1 MKTAKRL
8 LTAALAV
15 VFTFMCA
22 LPAMADNTTPA
33 DSKYT
38 LTIENPAAGHT
49 YKAYQIFAGTF
60 SKGTVKNEKNE
71 DVTES
76 YLSDIN
82 WGTGVVH
89 ESGGGYNAMIT
100 ALTEAKLYDSG
111 ETMVEGVNDATK
123 VAMALSKLEN
133 KAQEVD
139 VFNEIV
145 GAHLTSTCAKA
156 TESQDKKTQVF
167 EGLTAGYYLVK
178 DEDNSLKDQQNQSYT
193 KYLVKL
199 VDTTTISVKGQTMG
213 LHKFI
218 VEDGKE
224 VKANNAAMG
233 ETVSYRLESA
243 TSKMD
248 GYESPYTY
256 IVHDELDEGL
266 TFNQDVEVKIGKDT
280 DLDKNEVYAAEN
292 VKVEYSTAADGKYS
306 AILPEVPENGKLYI
320 RITVNNLV
328 ENNKQ
333 DMNVLV
339 TYSATVNNK
348 AVIGTNPNTNTAYL
362 EYSNNPNQS
371 QDNEIHT
378 SKTPAEHVYTYVAG
392 FEISKVSP
400 ADKLLPGAQ
409 FMIEGTDGTTI
420 TKLNVIGYSFKED
433 AAGKYYNVNN
443 SYTTATQDNYVGKMY
458 VAEYGTIE
466 KDGPQVVGMTSDK
479 DDKDEEN
486 GDKTVGTLRFN
497 GLKKGTYTITEVLAP
512 TGYKK
517 LDKSITLEIT
527 WKEPDLTNGKT
538 ECEWV
543 YKVTRDEE
551 GVVSPTKTDNSHYK
565 IVNQHGLT
573 LPFTGG
579 EGANLL
585 AGLGL
590 ALMAA
595 AVAAILYIK
604 RRQNRE

>member
-15 VFTFMCA
+15 VFIFMCA
-22 LPAMADNTTPA
+22 LPAMADDLVNQET
-33 DSKYT
+33 YT
-38 LTIENPAAGHT
+38 LTIDNPEAGHT
-49 YKAYQIFAGTF
+49 YEAYQIFEGTF
-60 SKGTVKNEKNE
+60 SVGTGKNAQGNP
-71 DVTES
+71 VNES

-89 ESGGGYNAMIT
+89 EGETGYDVMIK
-100 ALTEAKLYDSG
+100 ALKEATPTLYDDG
-111 ETMVEGVNDATK
+111 ETLVAGVNDATK
-123 VAMALSKLEN
+123 VAVALNNHNNAET
-133 KAQEVD
+133 AD
-139 VFNEIV
+139 IFNEIV
-145 GAHLTSTCAKA
+145 GGHLTGVFA
-156 TESQDKKTQVF
+156 TATATADGKMAFDK
-167 EGLTAGYYLVK
+167 LAPGYYLVK
-178 DEDNSLKDQQNQSYT
+178 DKDNSLAGEENESYT

-199 VDTTTISVKGQTMG
+199 VDSTEISVKSQSMS
-213 LHKFI
+213 LKKFI
-218 VEDGKE
+218 VKGNDK

-233 ETVSYRLESA
+233 EKINYRLETV

-256 IVHDELDEGL
+256 IIHDELDEGL
-266 TFNQDVEVKIGKDT
+266 TFNQDVVVKIGKDP
-280 DLDKNEVYAAEN
+280 DLDKNEVYAAAN
-292 VKVEYSTAADGKYS
+292 VKVEYSTAANGKYS
-306 AILPEVPENGKLYI
+306 ETMPEVPENGKLYI
-320 RITVNNLV
+320 CITVNNLV

-348 AVIGTNPNTNTAYL
+348 AVIGTKPNTNTAYL

-371 QDNEIHT
+371 QGNNIPT
-378 SKTPAEHVYTYVAG
+378 STTPAEHVYTYVAG

-433 AAGKYYNVNN
+433 ADGKYYNVNN
-443 SYTTATQDNYVGKMY
+443 SYTTATQDNYGGKKY
-458 VAEYGTIE
+458 VAEYGAIE

-479 DDKDEEN
+479 DE
-486 GDKTVGTLRFN
+486 TVGTLRFN
-497 GLKKGTYTITEVLAP
+497 GLKEGTYTITEVLAP

-517 LDKSITLEIT
+517 LDKPITVKIDWTAPNLE
-527 WKEPDLTNGKT
+527 KNET
-538 ECEWV
+538 ECKWTYTSSKENDAV
-543 YKVTRDEE
+543 LATSAND
-551 GVVSPTKTDNSHYK
+551 HYK

-604 RRQNRE
+604 RRQNHE

>member
-22 LPAMADNTTPA
+22 LPALADEEATSEKT
-33 DSKYT
+33 YT
-38 LTIENPAAGHT
+38 LTIDNPEANHT
-49 YKAYQIFAGTF
+49 YEAYQIFAGTF
-60 SKGTVKNEKNE
+60 STGTGKDAQGNVVN
-71 DVTES
+71 ES

-89 ESGGGYNAMIT
+89 EGKTGYDVMVK
-100 ALTEAKLYDSG
+100 ALKDATPTLYDDG
-111 ETMVEGVNDATK
+111 ETLVAGVNDATK
-123 VAMALSKLEN
+123 VAVALNNHNNAET
-133 KAQEVD
+133 AD
-139 VFNEIV
+139 IFNEIV
-145 GAHLTSTCAKA
+145 GGHLTDVFKEAADGADGAK
-156 TESQDKKTQVF
+156 VF
-167 EGLTAGYYLVK
+167 TGLTPGYYLVK
-178 DEDNSLKDQQNQSYT
+178 DKDNSLKDQQNQSYT

-266 TFNQDVEVKIGKDT
+266 TFNQDVVVKIGKDT

-306 AILPEVPENGKLYI
+306 AILPEEPENGKLYI

-333 DMNVLV
+333 DMKVLV

-348 AVIGTNPNTNTAYL
+348 AVIGTKPNTNTAYL

-371 QDNEIHT
+371 QGNKIPT

-400 ADKLLPGAQ
+400 ANKLLPGAQ
-409 FMIEGTDGTTI
+409 FMIEGKDGTTI

-433 AAGKYYNVNN
+433 ADGKYYHVDN
-443 SYTTATQDNYVGKMY
+443 SYTTAAQTDYTDAKY
-458 VAEYGTIE
+458 TAEYGTIE
-466 KDGPQVVGMTSDK
+466 KGGPQVVGMTSDK
-479 DDKDEEN
+479 NEEN

-517 LDKSITLEIT
+517 LDKPITLEIT
-527 WKEPDLTNGKT
+527 WKEPDLTNGKA

-543 YKVTRDEE
+543 YKVTSVEE
-551 GVVSPTKTDNSHYK
+551 GVVSPTETDNSHYK

-579 EGANLL
+579 AGANLL

-595 AVAAILYIK
+595 AAAAILYIK

>member
-22 LPAMADNTTPA
+22 LPAMADDLVNQET
-33 DSKYT
+33 YT
-38 LTIENPAAGHT
+38 LTIDNPEAGHT
-49 YKAYQIFAGTF
+49 YEAYQIFAGTF

-82 WGTGVVH
+82 WGSGVIT
-89 ESGGGYNAMIT
+89 SDKDYAAMID
-100 ALTEAKLYDSG
+100 ALKNATPTLYDNG
-111 ETMVEGVNDATK
+111 ETLLAGVNDATK
-123 VAMALSKLEN
+123 VAVALN
-133 KAQEVD
+133 NNNNAATAD
-139 VFNEIV
+139 IFNEII
-145 GAHLTSTCAKA
+145 GAHLTDKFVTA
-156 TESQDKKTQVF
+156 TAVEGKMVF
-167 EGLTAGYYLVK
+167 ANLTPGYYLVK
-178 DEDNSLKDQQNQSYT
+178 DKDNSLAGKENESYT

-199 VDTTTISVKGQTMG
+199 VDSTDISVKGQTMD
-213 LHKFI
+213 LEKVI
-218 VEDGKE
+218 LENNTA

-233 ETVSYRLESA
+233 ETVSYKL
-243 TSKMD
+243 TSKTSTMD
-248 GYESPYTY
+248 GYEDYTY
-256 IVHDELDEGL
+256 IIHDEMDGGL
-266 TFNQDVEVKIGKDT
+266 TFNGLDNMTVTVGGEDYKANCEVT
-280 DLDKNEVYAAEN
+280 
-292 VKVEYSTAADGKYS
+292 YSTDGTNYS
-306 AILPEVPENGKLYI
+306 ETNTAKPGEKLYI
-320 RITVNNLV
+320 QIKLKDLV
-328 ENNKQ
+328 KNGKTDQ
-333 DMNVLV
+333 DVVV
-339 TYSATVNNK
+339 TYTATVNAK
-348 AVIGTNPNTNTAYL
+348 AVIGSAPNTNTAYL

-371 QDNEIHT
+371 QNGHSST
-378 SKTPAEHVYTYVAG
+378 AKTPEKHVYTYVAG

-409 FMIEGTDGTTI
+409 FMIEGKDVTI
-420 TKLNVIGYSFKED
+420 VKLNVIGYSFEE
-433 AAGKYYNVNN
+433 AGEGSYYHVDN
-443 SYTTATQDNYVGKMY
+443 SYTTAAQTNYTGAMY
-458 VAEYGTIE
+458 DAKYGTIE
-466 KDGPQVVGMTSDK
+466 KDGPQVVGMTS
-479 DDKDEEN
+479 DKDEEN

-497 GLKKGTYTITEVLAP
+497 GLKEGTYTITEFLAP

-517 LDKSITLEIT
+517 LDKPITVKIGWTAPNLEKGET
-527 WKEPDLTNGKT
+527 VCKWTYDVSSEEKNVVTST
-538 ECEWV
+538 E
-543 YKVTRDEE
+543 
-551 GVVSPTKTDNSHYK
+551 TDNSHYK

>member
-8 LTAALAV
+8 LTAALAI

-22 LPAMADNTTPA
+22 LPAMADDTA
-33 DSKYT
+33 YT
-38 LTIENPAAGHT
+38 LTITNPEAGHT
-49 YKAYQIFAGTF
+49 YEAYQIFAGTF
-60 SKGTVKNEKNE
+60 STGTVKNEKNE

-82 WGTGVVH
+82 WGSGVIT
-89 ESGGGYNAMIT
+89 SGKDYAAMID
-100 ALTEAKLYDSG
+100 ALKHTNPVLYDNG
-111 ETMVEGVNDATK
+111 ETLVEGVNDATK
-123 VAMALSKLEN
+123 VAVALNNHNNAET
-133 KAQEVD
+133 AD
-139 VFNEIV
+139 IFNEIV
-145 GAHLTSTCAKA
+145 GGHLTDVFAEA
-156 TESQDKKTQVF
+156 TATADGKMVF
-167 EGLTAGYYLVK
+167 ENLTPGYYLVK
-178 DEDNSLKDQQNQSYT
+178 DKDNSLAGKDNQSYT

-199 VDTTTISVKGQTMG
+199 VDSTEISVKSQSMS
-213 LHKFI
+213 LKKFI
-218 VEDGKE
+218 VKGNDK

-233 ETVSYRLESA
+233 EKVNYRLETV

-256 IVHDELDEGL
+256 IIHDELDEGL
-266 TFNQDVEVKIGKDT
+266 TFNQDVVVKIGKDA
-280 DLDKNEVYAAEN
+280 DLDKNEVYAAAN
-292 VKVEYSTAADGKYS
+292 VKVAYSTAANGKYS
-306 AILPEVPENGKLYI
+306 ETMPEVPENGKLYI

-328 ENNKQ
+328 ENSKQ

-348 AVIGTNPNTNTAYL
+348 AVIGTKPNTNTAYL
-362 EYSNNPNQS
+362 EYSNNPTQS
-371 QDNEIHT
+371 QGNNIPT
-378 SKTPAEHVYTYVAG
+378 STTPAEHGYTYVAG

-433 AAGKYYNVNN
+433 DDGKYYNVNN
-443 SYTTATQDNYVGKMY
+443 SYTTATQDNYVGKKY

-466 KDGPQVVGMTSDK
+466 KDGSQVVGMTSDK
-479 DDKDEEN
+479 DE
-486 GDKTVGTLRFN
+486 TVGTLRFN
-497 GLKKGTYTITEVLAP
+497 GLKEGTYTITEVLAP

-517 LDKSITLEIT
+517 LDKPITVKIDWIAPNLEND
-527 WKEPDLTNGKT
+527 ET
-538 ECEWV
+538 ECKWTYDDVSRE
-543 YKVTRDEE
+543 EE
-551 GVVSPTKTDNSHYK
+551 GVVTPTKTDNSHYK
-565 IVNQHGLT
+565 IVNRHGLT

>member
-1 MKTAKRL
+1 MKTVKRL

-22 LPAMADNTTPA
+22 LPAMADEEATPE
-33 DSKYT
+33 KTYT
-38 LTIENPAAGHT
+38 LTIDNSEANHT
-49 YKAYQIFAGTF
+49 YEAYQIFAGTF
-60 SKGTVKNEKNE
+60 STETVK
-71 DVTES
+71 DVTEG

-82 WGTGVVH
+82 WGTGVVN
-89 ESGGGYNAMIT
+89 ESGDGYNAMIT

-139 VFNEIV
+139 AFNEIV

-178 DEDNSLKDQQNQSYT
+178 DVDNSLKDQQNQSYT

-199 VDTTTISVKGQTMG
+199 VDTTTISVKSQSMN

-248 GYESPYTY
+248 GYEKPYTY
-256 IVHDELDEGL
+256 VIHDELDEGL
-266 TFNQDVEVKIGKDT
+266 TFNKDVVVKIGKNA

-292 VKVEYSTAADGKYS
+292 VKVEYSTAANDKYS
-306 AILPEVPENGKLYI
+306 ETMPEVPKNGKLYI

-328 ENNKQ
+328 ENSKQ

-371 QDNEIHT
+371 QDNNIPT
-378 SKTPAEHVYTYVAG
+378 STTPAEHVYTYVAG

-409 FMIEGTDGTTI
+409 FMIKGTDDTTI

-433 AAGKYYNVNN
+433 ANGKYYNVNN
-443 SYTTATQDNYVGKMY
+443 SYTTATQDNYGGKMY

-479 DDKDEEN
+479 DEKD

-517 LDKSITLEIT
+517 LDKPITVKIDWTAPNL
-527 WKEPDLTNGKT
+527 KNGET
-538 ECEWV
+538 ECKWTYDV
-543 YKVTRDEE
+543 SSEE
-551 GVVSPTKTDNSHYK
+551 KNVVASTETDNSHYK

-604 RRQNRE
+604 RRQNHE

>member
-22 LPAMADNTTPA
+22 LPAMADEEATPE
-33 DSKYT
+33 KTYT
-38 LTIENPAAGHT
+38 LTIDNSEANHT
-49 YKAYQIFAGTF
+49 YEAYQIFAGTF
-60 SKGTVKNEKNE
+60 STETVK
-71 DVTES
+71 DVTEG

-82 WGTGVVH
+82 WGTGVVN
-89 ESGGGYNAMIT
+89 ESGDGYNAMIT

-139 VFNEIV
+139 AFNEIV

-178 DEDNSLKDQQNQSYT
+178 DVDNSLKDQQNQSYT

-199 VDTTTISVKGQTMG
+199 VDTTTISVKSQSMN

-248 GYESPYTY
+248 GYEKPYTY
-256 IVHDELDEGL
+256 VIHDELDEGL
-266 TFNQDVEVKIGKDT
+266 TFNKDVVVKIGKNA
-280 DLDKNEVYAAEN
+280 DLDKNGVYAAEN
-292 VKVEYSTAADGKYS
+292 VKVEYSTAANDKYS
-306 AILPEVPENGKLYI
+306 ETMPEVPKNGKLYI

-328 ENNKQ
+328 ENSKQ

-371 QDNEIHT
+371 QDNNIPT
-378 SKTPAEHVYTYVAG
+378 STTPAEHVYTYVAG

-409 FMIEGTDGTTI
+409 FMIKGTDDTTI

-433 AAGKYYNVNN
+433 ANGKYYNVNN
-443 SYTTATQDNYVGKMY
+443 SYTTATQDNYGGKMY

-479 DDKDEEN
+479 DEKD

-517 LDKSITLEIT
+517 LDKPITVKIDWTAPNL
-527 WKEPDLTNGKT
+527 KNGET
-538 ECEWV
+538 ECKWTYDVSSEEKNV
-543 YKVTRDEE
+543 VTSTE
-551 GVVSPTKTDNSHYK
+551 TDNSHYK

>member
-22 LPAMADNTTPA
+22 LPAMAVDLVNQET
-33 DSKYT
+33 YT
-38 LTIENPAAGHT
+38 LTIDNPEAGHT
-49 YKAYQIFAGTF
+49 YEAYQIFEGTF
-60 SKGTVKNEKNE
+60 SIGTGKNAQGNP
-71 DVTES
+71 VNES

-89 ESGGGYNAMIT
+89 EGETGYDVMIK
-100 ALTEAKLYDSG
+100 ALKEATPTLYDDG
-111 ETMVEGVNDATK
+111 ETLVAGVNDATK
-123 VAMALSKLEN
+123 VAVALNNHNNAET
-133 KAQEVD
+133 AD
-139 VFNEIV
+139 IFNEII
-145 GAHLTSTCAKA
+145 GAHLTDKSVTAKA
-156 TESQDKKTQVF
+156 VEGKMVF
-167 EGLTAGYYLVK
+167 ADLTPGYYLVK
-178 DEDNSLKDQQNQSYT
+178 DKDNSLAGKGNESYT

-199 VDTTTISVKGQTMG
+199 VDSTEISVKSQSMS
-213 LHKFI
+213 LKKFI
-218 VEDGKE
+218 VKGNDK

-233 ETVSYRLESA
+233 EKVNYRLETV

-256 IVHDELDEGL
+256 IIHDELDEGL
-266 TFNQDVEVKIGKDT
+266 TFNQDVVVKIGKDD
-280 DLDKNEVYAAEN
+280 DLDKNEVYAAAN
-292 VKVEYSTAADGKYS
+292 VKVEYSTAANGEYS
-306 AILPEVPENGKLYI
+306 ETMPEVPENGKLYI

-328 ENNKQ
+328 ENSKQ

-348 AVIGTNPNTNTAYL
+348 AVIGTKPNTNTAYL

-371 QDNEIHT
+371 QGNNIPT
-378 SKTPAEHVYTYVAG
+378 STTPAEHVYTYVAG

-420 TKLNVIGYSFKED
+420 TKLNVIGYSFEE
-433 AAGKYYNVNN
+433 AGEGSYYHVDN
-443 SYTTATQDNYVGKMY
+443 SYTTAAQTNYTGAMY
-458 VAEYGTIE
+458 DAKYGTIE

-479 DDKDEEN
+479 DEETD
-486 GDKTVGTLRFN
+486 DKTVGTLRFN
-497 GLKKGTYTITEVLAP
+497 GLKEGTYTITEVLAP

-517 LDKSITLEIT
+517 LDKPITVKIDWTAPNLE
-527 WKEPDLTNGKT
+527 KAET
-538 ECEWV
+538 ECKWTYDV
-543 YKVTRDEE
+543 SSEE
-551 GVVSPTKTDNSHYK
+551 KNVVIRTETDNSHYK

>member
-22 LPAMADNTTPA
+22 LPAMADDAT
-33 DSKYT
+33 YT
-38 LTIENPAAGHT
+38 LTITNPEAGHT
-49 YKAYQIFAGTF
+49 YEAYQIFAGTF
-60 SKGTVKNEKNE
+60 STGTVKNEKNE
-71 DVTES
+71 NVTES

-82 WGTGVVH
+82 WGSGVIT
-89 ESGGGYNAMIT
+89 SGKDYTTMID
-100 ALTEAKLYDSG
+100 ALKHTNPVLYDNG
-111 ETMVEGVNDATK
+111 ETLVEGVNDATK
-123 VAMALSKLEN
+123 VAVALNNHNNAET
-133 KAQEVD
+133 AD
-139 VFNEIV
+139 IFNEIV
-145 GAHLTSTCAKA
+145 GGHLTDVFAEA
-156 TESQDKKTQVF
+156 TATADGKMVF
-167 EGLTAGYYLVK
+167 ANLTPGYYLVK
-178 DEDNSLKDQQNQSYT
+178 DKDNSLAGKENESYT

-199 VDTTTISVKGQTMG
+199 VDSTEISVKSQSMS
-213 LHKFI
+213 LKKFI
-218 VEDGKE
+218 VKGNDK

-233 ETVSYRLESA
+233 EKVNYRLETV

-256 IVHDELDEGL
+256 IIHDELDEGL
-266 TFNQDVEVKIGKDT
+266 TFNKDVVVKIGKNA

-292 VKVEYSTAADGKYS
+292 VKVKYSTVANGEYSETM
-306 AILPEVPENGKLYI
+306 PEVPENGKLYI
-320 RITVNNLV
+320 CITVNNLV

-371 QDNEIHT
+371 QGNNIPT
-378 SKTPAEHVYTYVAG
+378 STTPAEHVYTYVAG

-409 FMIEGTDGTTI
+409 FMIEGKDVTI
-420 TKLNVIGYSFKED
+420 AKLNVIGYSFEE
-433 AAGKYYNVNN
+433 AAEGKYYHVDN
-443 SYTTATQDNYVGKMY
+443 SYTTAAQTGYTGAMY
-458 VAEYGTIE
+458 DAKYGTIE

-479 DDKDEEN
+479 DE
-486 GDKTVGTLRFN
+486 TVGTLRFN
-497 GLKKGTYTITEVLAP
+497 GLKEGTYTITEVLAP

-517 LDKSITLEIT
+517 LDKPITVKIDWTAPNLKNSE
-527 WKEPDLTNGKT
+527 T
-538 ECEWV
+538 ECEWKYTV
-543 YKVTRDEE
+543 SSEEKNVVTSTE
-551 GVVSPTKTDNSHYK
+551 TDNSHYK

>member
-15 VFTFMCA
+15 LFTLMCA
-22 LPAMADNTTPA
+22 LPAMADDTATP
-33 DSKYT
+33 KYT
-38 LTIENPAAGHT
+38 LTIDNPEANHT
-49 YKAYQIFAGTF
+49 YEAYQIFAGTF
-60 SKGTVKNEKNE
+60 STATVK
-71 DVTES
+71 DVMEG

-89 ESGGGYNAMIT
+89 ESGDGYKAMIT

-178 DEDNSLKDQQNQSYT
+178 DVDNSLKDQQNQSYT

-199 VDTTTISVKGQTMG
+199 VDTTTISVKSQSMN

-333 DMNVLV
+333 DMKVLV

-348 AVIGTNPNTNTAYL
+348 AVIGTEPNTNTAYL

-371 QDNEIHT
+371 QGNKIPT

-409 FMIEGTDGTTI
+409 FMIEGNDGTTI
-420 TKLNVIGYSFKED
+420 TKLNVIGYSFEEAD
-433 AAGKYYNVNN
+433 EGKYYHVDN
-443 SYTTATQDNYVGKMY
+443 SYTTAAQTDYTDAKY
-458 VAEYGTIE
+458 TAEYGTIE
-466 KDGPQVVGMTSDK
+466 KGGPQVVGMTSDK
-479 DDKDEEN
+479 NEEN

-517 LDKSITLEIT
+517 LDKPITVKIDWTAPNLE
-527 WKEPDLTNGKT
+527 KDET
-538 ECEWV
+538 ECKWTYGVSREEKDV
-543 YKVTRDEE
+543 VT
-551 GVVSPTKTDNSHYK
+551 PTENDNSHYK

-579 EGANLL
+579 AGANLL

>member
-22 LPAMADNTTPA
+22 LPAMADDLVNQKT
-33 DSKYT
+33 YT
-38 LTIENPAAGHT
+38 LTIDNPEAGHT
-49 YKAYQIFAGTF
+49 YEAYQIFKGTF
-60 SKGTVKNEKNE
+60 STAECKAA
-71 DVTES
+71 TES
-76 YLSDIN
+76 YLSDID
-82 WGTGVVH
+82 WGTGVITT
-89 ESGGGYNAMIT
+89 GANYTAMIE
-100 ALTEAKLYDSG
+100 ALKNATPTLYDNG
-111 ETMVEGVNDATK
+111 ETLLAGVNDATK

-133 KAQEVD
+133 MAQEVD
-139 VFNEIV
+139 KFNEIV

-178 DEDNSLKDQQNQSYT
+178 DVDNSLKDQQNQSYT

-199 VDTTTISVKGQTMG
+199 VDTTTISVKSQAMN

-248 GYESPYTY
+248 GYEKPYTY
-256 IVHDELDEGL
+256 VIHDELDEGL
-266 TFNQDVEVKIGKDT
+266 TFNKDVVVKIGKNA

-292 VKVEYSTAADGKYS
+292 VKVKYSTVANGEYSETM
-306 AILPEVPENGKLYI
+306 PEVPENGKLYI

-328 ENNKQ
+328 ENSKQ

-371 QDNEIHT
+371 QNNEITT
-378 SKTPAEHVYTYVAG
+378 STTPAEHVYTYVAG

-409 FMIEGTDGTTI
+409 FMIEGTDATTI

-433 AAGKYYNVNN
+433 ADGKYYNVNN
-443 SYTTATQDNYVGKMY
+443 SYTTATQDNYVGKKY

-479 DDKDEEN
+479 DE
-486 GDKTVGTLRFN
+486 TVGTLRFN
-497 GLKKGTYTITEVLAP
+497 GLKEGTYTITEVLAP

-517 LDKSITLEIT
+517 LDKPITVKIKWTAPKLE
-527 WKEPDLTNGKT
+527 NGET
-538 ECEWV
+538 ECEWT
-543 YKVTRDEE
+543 YTASSEE
-551 GVVSPTKTDNSHYK
+551 NDAVLATSANDHYK

>member
-8 LTAALAV
+8 LTAALV
-15 VFTFMCA
+15 VLFTFMCA
-22 LPAMADNTTPA
+22 LPAMADDMVNQET
-33 DSKYT
+33 YT
-38 LTIENPAAGHT
+38 LTIDNPEAGHT
-49 YKAYQIFAGTF
+49 YEAYQIFAGTF
-60 SKGTVKNEKNE
+60 STGTVKNEKNE
-71 DVTES
+71 NVTES
-76 YLSDIN
+76 YLSDID
-82 WGTGVVH
+82 WGTGVITA
-89 ESGGGYNAMIT
+89 GDDYTAMIE
-100 ALTEAKLYDSG
+100 ALKNATPTLYDNG
-111 ETMVEGVNDATK
+111 ETLLAGVNDATK

-133 KAQEVD
+133 MAQEVD
-139 VFNEIV
+139 KFNEIV

-178 DEDNSLKDQQNQSYT
+178 DVDNSLKDQQNQSYT
-193 KYLVKL
+193 KYLVRL
-199 VDTTTISVKGQTMG
+199 VDTTTISVKSQAMN

-248 GYESPYTY
+248 GYEKPYTY
-256 IVHDELDEGL
+256 VIHDELDEGL
-266 TFNQDVEVKIGKDT
+266 TFNKDVVVKIGKNA

-292 VKVEYSTAADGKYS
+292 VKVEYSTAANDKYS
-306 AILPEVPENGKLYI
+306 ETMPEVPKNGKLYI

-328 ENNKQ
+328 ENSKQ

-371 QDNEIHT
+371 QDNNIPT
-378 SKTPAEHVYTYVAG
+378 STTPAEHVYTYVAG

-409 FMIEGTDGTTI
+409 FMIKGTDDTTI

-433 AAGKYYNVNN
+433 ANGKYYNVNN
-443 SYTTATQDNYVGKMY
+443 SYTTATQDNYGGKMY

-479 DDKDEEN
+479 DEKD

-497 GLKKGTYTITEVLAP
+497 GLKEGTYTITEVLAP

-517 LDKSITLEIT
+517 LDKPITVKIEWTAPNL
-527 WKEPDLTNGKT
+527 KNDKT
-538 ECEWV
+538 ECEWKYTV
-543 YKVTRDEE
+543 SSEENVVTSTE
-551 GVVSPTKTDNSHYK
+551 TDNSHYK
-565 IVNQHGLT
+565 IVNRHGLT

>member
-22 LPAMADNTTPA
+22 LPAMADDLVNQET
-33 DSKYT
+33 YT
-38 LTIENPAAGHT
+38 LTIDNPEAGHT
-49 YKAYQIFAGTF
+49 YEAYQIFEGTF
-60 SKGTVKNEKNE
+60 SVGTGKNAQGNP
-71 DVTES
+71 VNES

-89 ESGGGYNAMIT
+89 EGETGYDVMIK
-100 ALTEAKLYDSG
+100 ALKEATPTLYDDG
-111 ETMVEGVNDATK
+111 ETLVAGVNDATK
-123 VAMALSKLEN
+123 VAVALNNHNNAET
-133 KAQEVD
+133 AD
-139 VFNEIV
+139 IFNEIV
-145 GAHLTSTCAKA
+145 GGHLTGVFA
-156 TESQDKKTQVF
+156 TATATADGKMAFDK
-167 EGLTAGYYLVK
+167 LAPGYYLVK
-178 DEDNSLKDQQNQSYT
+178 DKDNSLAGEENESYT

-199 VDTTTISVKGQTMG
+199 VDSTEISVKSQSMS
-213 LHKFI
+213 LKKFI
-218 VEDGKE
+218 VKGNDK

-233 ETVSYRLESA
+233 EKVNYRLETV

-256 IVHDELDEGL
+256 IIHDELDEGL
-266 TFNQDVEVKIGKDT
+266 TFNQDVVVKIGKDP
-280 DLDKNEVYAAEN
+280 DLDKNEVYAAAN
-292 VKVEYSTAADGKYS
+292 VKVEYSTAANGKYS
-306 AILPEVPENGKLYI
+306 ETMPEVPENGKLYI
-320 RITVNNLV
+320 CITVNNLV

-348 AVIGTNPNTNTAYL
+348 AVIGTKPNTNTAYL

-371 QDNEIHT
+371 QGNNIPT
-378 SKTPAEHVYTYVAG
+378 STTPAEHVYTYVAG

-433 AAGKYYNVNN
+433 ADGKYYNVNN
-443 SYTTATQDNYVGKMY
+443 SYTTATQDNYGGKKY
-458 VAEYGTIE
+458 VAEYGAIE

-479 DDKDEEN
+479 DE
-486 GDKTVGTLRFN
+486 TVGTLRFN
-497 GLKKGTYTITEVLAP
+497 GLKEGTYTITEVLAP

-517 LDKSITLEIT
+517 LDKPITVKIDWTAPNLE
-527 WKEPDLTNGKT
+527 KNET
-538 ECEWV
+538 ECKWTYTSSKENDAV
-543 YKVTRDEE
+543 LATSAND
-551 GVVSPTKTDNSHYK
+551 HYK

-604 RRQNRE
+604 RRQNHE

>member
-22 LPAMADNTTPA
+22 LPAMADDMVNQET
-33 DSKYT
+33 YT
-38 LTIENPAAGHT
+38 LTIDNPEAGHT
-49 YKAYQIFAGTF
+49 YEAYQIFKGTF
-60 SKGTVKNEKNE
+60 STAEGKAA
-71 DVTES
+71 TES
-76 YLSDIN
+76 YLSDID
-82 WGTGVVH
+82 WGTGVITT
-89 ESGGGYNAMIT
+89 GANYTAMIE
-100 ALTEAKLYDSG
+100 ALKNATPTLYDNG
-111 ETMVEGVNDATK
+111 ETLLAGVNDATK

-133 KAQEVD
+133 MAQEVD
-139 VFNEIV
+139 KFNEIV

-178 DEDNSLKDQQNQSYT
+178 DVDNSLKDQQNQSYT

-199 VDTTTISVKGQTMG
+199 VDTTTISVKSQAMN

-248 GYESPYTY
+248 GYEKPYTY
-256 IVHDELDEGL
+256 VIHDELDEGL
-266 TFNQDVEVKIGKDT
+266 TFNKDVVVKIGKNA

-292 VKVEYSTAADGKYS
+292 VKVKYSTVANGEYSETM
-306 AILPEVPENGKLYI
+306 PEVPENGKLYI

-328 ENNKQ
+328 ENSKQ

-371 QDNEIHT
+371 QNNEITT
-378 SKTPAEHVYTYVAG
+378 STTPAEHVYTYVAG

-409 FMIEGTDGTTI
+409 FMIEGEDVNI
-420 TKLNVIGYSFKED
+420 AKLNVIGYSFEED
-433 AAGKYYNVNN
+433 DEGKYYHVDN
-443 SYTTATQDNYVGKMY
+443 SYTTAAQTDYTGAMY
-458 VAEYGTIE
+458 DAKYGTIE

-479 DDKDEEN
+479 DE
-486 GDKTVGTLRFN
+486 TVGTLRFN
-497 GLKKGTYTITEVLAP
+497 GLKEGTYTITEVLAP

-517 LDKSITLEIT
+517 LGKPITVKIEWTAPNLE
-527 WKEPDLTNGKT
+527 NGKT
-538 ECEWV
+538 ECEWKYTV
-543 YKVTRDEE
+543 SSEENVVTST
-551 GVVSPTKTDNSHYK
+551 GTDNSHYK

>member
-8 LTAALAV
+8 LTAALAI

-22 LPAMADNTTPA
+22 LPAMADDTA
-33 DSKYT
+33 YT
-38 LTIENPAAGHT
+38 LTITNPEAGHT
-49 YKAYQIFAGTF
+49 YEAYQIFAGTF
-60 SKGTVKNEKNE
+60 STGTVKNEKNE

-82 WGTGVVH
+82 WGSGVIT
-89 ESGGGYNAMIT
+89 SGKDYAAMID
-100 ALTEAKLYDSG
+100 ALKHTNPVLYDNG
-111 ETMVEGVNDATK
+111 ETLVEGVNDATK
-123 VAMALSKLEN
+123 VAVALNNHNNAET
-133 KAQEVD
+133 AD
-139 VFNEIV
+139 IFNEIV
-145 GAHLTSTCAKA
+145 GGHLTDVFAEA
-156 TESQDKKTQVF
+156 TATADGKMVF
-167 EGLTAGYYLVK
+167 ENLTPGYYLVK
-178 DEDNSLKDQQNQSYT
+178 DKDNSLAGKDNQSYT

-199 VDTTTISVKGQTMG
+199 VDSTEISVKSQSMS
-213 LHKFI
+213 LKKFI
-218 VEDGKE
+218 VKGNDK

-233 ETVSYRLESA
+233 EKVNYRLETV

-256 IVHDELDEGL
+256 IIHDELDEGL
-266 TFNQDVEVKIGKDT
+266 TFNQDVVVKIGKDA
-280 DLDKNEVYAAEN
+280 DLDKNEVYAAAN
-292 VKVEYSTAADGKYS
+292 VKVAYSTAANGKYS
-306 AILPEVPENGKLYI
+306 ETMPEVPENGKLYI

-328 ENNKQ
+328 ENSKQ

-348 AVIGTNPNTNTAYL
+348 AVIGTKPNTNTAYL

-371 QDNEIHT
+371 QGNNIPT
-378 SKTPAEHVYTYVAG
+378 STTPAEHVYTYVAG

-433 AAGKYYNVNN
+433 DDGKYYNVNN
-443 SYTTATQDNYVGKMY
+443 SYTTATQDNYVGKKY

-466 KDGPQVVGMTSDK
+466 KDGSQVVGMTSDK
-479 DDKDEEN
+479 DE
-486 GDKTVGTLRFN
+486 TVGTRRFN
-497 GLKKGTYTITEVLAP
+497 GLKEGTYTITEVLAP

-517 LDKSITLEIT
+517 LDKPITVKIDWIAPNLEND
-527 WKEPDLTNGKT
+527 ET
-538 ECEWV
+538 ECKWTYDDVSRE
-543 YKVTRDEE
+543 EE
-551 GVVSPTKTDNSHYK
+551 GVVTPTKTDNSHYK
-565 IVNQHGLT
+565 IVNRHGLT

>member
-1 MKTAKRL
+1 M
-8 LTAALAV
+8 
-15 VFTFMCA
+15 
-22 LPAMADNTTPA
+22 N
-33 DSKYT
+33 
-38 LTIENPAAGHT
+38 
-49 YKAYQIFAGTF
+49 
-60 SKGTVKNEKNE
+60 
-71 DVTES
+71 
-76 YLSDIN
+76 
-82 WGTGVVH
+82 
-89 ESGGGYNAMIT
+89 
-100 ALTEAKLYDSG
+100 
-111 ETMVEGVNDATK
+111 
-123 VAMALSKLEN
+123 
-133 KAQEVD
+133 
-139 VFNEIV
+139 
-145 GAHLTSTCAKA
+145 
-156 TESQDKKTQVF
+156 
-167 EGLTAGYYLVK
+167 
-178 DEDNSLKDQQNQSYT
+178 
-193 KYLVKL
+193 
-199 VDTTTISVKGQTMG
+199 

-248 GYESPYTY
+248 GYEKPYTY
-256 IVHDELDEGL
+256 VIHDELDEGL
-266 TFNQDVEVKIGKDT
+266 TFNKDVVVKIGKNA
-280 DLDKNEVYAAEN
+280 DLDKNGVYAAEN
-292 VKVEYSTAADGKYS
+292 VKVEYSTAANDKYS
-306 AILPEVPENGKLYI
+306 ETMPEVPKNGKLYI

-328 ENNKQ
+328 ENSKQ

-371 QDNEIHT
+371 QDNNIPT
-378 SKTPAEHVYTYVAG
+378 STTPAEHVYTYVAG

-409 FMIEGTDGTTI
+409 FMIKGTDDTTI

-433 AAGKYYNVNN
+433 ANGKYYNVNN
-443 SYTTATQDNYVGKMY
+443 SYTTATQDNYGGKMY

-479 DDKDEEN
+479 DEKD

-517 LDKSITLEIT
+517 LDKPITVKIDWTAPNL
-527 WKEPDLTNGKT
+527 KNGET
-538 ECEWV
+538 ECKWTYDVSSEEKNV
-543 YKVTRDEE
+543 VTSTE
-551 GVVSPTKTDNSHYK
+551 TDNSHYK

>member
-8 LTAALAV
+8 LTAALAI

-22 LPAMADNTTPA
+22 LPAMADDMVNQET
-33 DSKYT
+33 YT
-38 LTIENPAAGHT
+38 LTIDNPEAGHT
-49 YKAYQIFAGTF
+49 YEAYQIFEGTF
-60 SKGTVKNEKNE
+60 SVGTGKNAQGNP
-71 DVTES
+71 VNES

-89 ESGGGYNAMIT
+89 ESETGYDVMIK
-100 ALTEAKLYDSG
+100 ALKEATPTLYDDG
-111 ETMVEGVNDATK
+111 ETLVAGVNDATK
-123 VAMALSKLEN
+123 VAVALNNHNNAET
-133 KAQEVD
+133 AD
-139 VFNEIV
+139 IFNEIV
-145 GAHLTSTCAKA
+145 GGHLTGVFAAA
-156 TESQDKKTQVF
+156 TATANGKMAF
-167 EGLTAGYYLVK
+167 EKLAPGYYLVK
-178 DEDNSLKDQQNQSYT
+178 DSDNSLADENNQSYT

-199 VDTTTISVKGQTMG
+199 VDSTEISVKSQSMS
-213 LHKFI
+213 LKKFI
-218 VEDGKE
+218 VKGNDK

-233 ETVSYRLESA
+233 EKVNYRLETV

-248 GYESPYTY
+248 GYESHYTY
-256 IVHDELDEGL
+256 IIHDELDEGL
-266 TFNQDVEVKIGKDT
+266 TFNKDVVVKIGKNA

-292 VKVEYSTAADGKYS
+292 VKVEYSTASNDKYS
-306 AILPEVPENGKLYI
+306 ETMPEVPKNGKLYI

-328 ENNKQ
+328 ENSKQ

-371 QDNEIHT
+371 QDNNIPT
-378 SKTPAEHVYTYVAG
+378 STTPAEHVYTYVAG

-409 FMIEGTDGTTI
+409 FMIEGKDVTI
-420 TKLNVIGYSFKED
+420 AKLNVIGYSFEE
-433 AAGKYYNVNN
+433 ANEGKYYHVDN
-443 SYTTATQDNYVGKMY
+443 SYTTAAQTSYTGAMY
-458 VAEYGTIE
+458 DAKYGTIE

-479 DDKDEEN
+479 DEKD

-497 GLKKGTYTITEVLAP
+497 GLKEGTYTITEVLAP

-517 LDKSITLEIT
+517 LDKPIAVKIEWTAPNL
-527 WKEPDLTNGKT
+527 KNDKT
-538 ECEWV
+538 ECEWKYTV
-543 YKVTRDEE
+543 SSEENVVTSTE
-551 GVVSPTKTDNSHYK
+551 TDNSHYK
-565 IVNQHGLT
+565 IVNRHGLT

>member
-15 VFTFMCA
+15 LFTFMCA
-22 LPAMADNTTPA
+22 LPAMADDMVNQET
-33 DSKYT
+33 YT
-38 LTIENPAAGHT
+38 LTIDNPEAGHT
-49 YKAYQIFAGTF
+49 YEAYQIFAGTF
-60 SKGTVKNEKNE
+60 STGTVKNEKNE
-71 DVTES
+71 NVTES
-76 YLSDIN
+76 YLSDID
-82 WGTGVVH
+82 WGTGVITA
-89 ESGGGYNAMIT
+89 GDDYTAMIE
-100 ALTEAKLYDSG
+100 ALKNATPTLYDNG
-111 ETMVEGVNDATK
+111 ETLLAGVNDATK

-133 KAQEVD
+133 MAQEVD
-139 VFNEIV
+139 KFNEIV

-178 DEDNSLKDQQNQSYT
+178 DVDNSLKDQQNQSYT

-199 VDTTTISVKGQTMG
+199 VYTTTISVKSQAMN

-248 GYESPYTY
+248 GYEKPYTY
-256 IVHDELDEGL
+256 VIHDELDEGL
-266 TFNQDVEVKIGKDT
+266 TFNKDVVVKIGKNA

-292 VKVEYSTAADGKYS
+292 VKVEYSTAANDKYS
-306 AILPEVPENGKLYI
+306 ETMPEVPKNGKLYI

-328 ENNKQ
+328 ENSKQ

-371 QDNEIHT
+371 QDNNIPT
-378 SKTPAEHVYTYVAG
+378 STTPAEHVYTYVAG
-392 FEISKVSP
+392 FEISKISP

-409 FMIEGTDGTTI
+409 FMIEGTGDTTI

-433 AAGKYYNVNN
+433 ADGEYYNVNN
-443 SYTTATQDNYVGKMY
+443 SYTTATQDNYGGKKY

-479 DDKDEEN
+479 DEKD

-497 GLKKGTYTITEVLAP
+497 GLKEGTYTITEVLAP

-517 LDKSITLEIT
+517 LDKPITVKIEWTAPNL
-527 WKEPDLTNGKT
+527 KNDKT
-538 ECEWV
+538 ECEWKYTV
-543 YKVTRDEE
+543 SSEENVVTSTE
-551 GVVSPTKTDNSHYK
+551 TDNSHYK

>member
-22 LPAMADNTTPA
+22 LPAMAVDLVNQET
-33 DSKYT
+33 YT
-38 LTIENPAAGHT
+38 LTIDNPEAGHT
-49 YKAYQIFAGTF
+49 YEAYQIFKGTF
-60 SKGTVKNEKNE
+60 STSEGKAA
-71 DVTES
+71 TES
-76 YLSDIN
+76 YLSDID
-82 WGTGVVH
+82 WGTGVITAG
-89 ESGGGYNAMIT
+89 EGYTAMID
-100 ALTEAKLYDSG
+100 ALKKATPTLYDNG
-111 ETMVEGVNDATK
+111 ETLVEGVNDATK
-123 VAMALSKLEN
+123 VAVALHN
-133 KAQEVD
+133 NNNAATAD
-139 VFNEIV
+139 IFNEII
-145 GAHLTSTCAKA
+145 GAHLADQFVTAKDV
-156 TESQDKKTQVF
+156 EGKMVF
-167 EGLTAGYYLVK
+167 ADLTPGYYLVK
-178 DEDNSLKDQQNQSYT
+178 DKDNSLSEKENESYT

-199 VDTTTISVKGQTMG
+199 VDSTEISVKSQSMS
-213 LHKFI
+213 LKKFI
-218 VEDGKE
+218 VKGNDK

-233 ETVSYRLESA
+233 EKVNYRLETV

-256 IVHDELDEGL
+256 IIHDELDEGL
-266 TFNQDVEVKIGKDT
+266 TFNKDVVVKIGKNA

-292 VKVEYSTAADGKYS
+292 VKVKYSTVANGEYSETM
-306 AILPEVPENGKLYI
+306 PEVPENGKLYI
-320 RITVNNLV
+320 CITVNNLV
-328 ENNKQ
+328 ENSKQ

-371 QDNEIHT
+371 QGNNIPT
-378 SKTPAEHVYTYVAG
+378 STTPAEHVYTYVAG

-409 FMIEGTDGTTI
+409 FMIEGEDVTI
-420 TKLNVIGYSFKED
+420 AKLNVIGYSFKED
-433 AAGKYYNVNN
+433 ADGEYYNVNN
-443 SYTTATQDNYVGKMY
+443 SYTTATQDNYGGKKY

-479 DDKDEEN
+479 DEKD

-497 GLKKGTYTITEVLAP
+497 GLKEGTYTITEVLAP

-517 LDKSITLEIT
+517 LDKPITVKIEWT
-527 WKEPDLTNGKT
+527 APNPENGKT
-538 ECEWV
+538 ECKWTYTVSSEENV
-543 YKVTRDEE
+543 VTSTE
-551 GVVSPTKTDNSHYK
+551 TDNSHYK
-565 IVNQHGLT
+565 IVNQHGLK